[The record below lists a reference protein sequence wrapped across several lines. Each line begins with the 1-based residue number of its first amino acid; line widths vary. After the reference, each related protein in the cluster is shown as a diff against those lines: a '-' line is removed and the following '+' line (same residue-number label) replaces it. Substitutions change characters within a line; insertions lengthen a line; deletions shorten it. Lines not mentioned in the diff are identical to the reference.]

1 MPSFVLTCR
10 LALETEL
17 TDRRT
22 DKRKLTPY
30 YAFISDTV
38 QRTHNNAKKTMKGK
52 EGGREGR
59 WMGEIKQKRQ
69 LILIIFNYAV
79 SSAWVM

>member
-1 MPSFVLTCR
+1 
-10 LALETEL
+10 
-17 TDRRT
+17 
-22 DKRKLTPY
+22 
-30 YAFISDTV
+30 
-38 QRTHNNAKKTMKGK
+38 MKGK